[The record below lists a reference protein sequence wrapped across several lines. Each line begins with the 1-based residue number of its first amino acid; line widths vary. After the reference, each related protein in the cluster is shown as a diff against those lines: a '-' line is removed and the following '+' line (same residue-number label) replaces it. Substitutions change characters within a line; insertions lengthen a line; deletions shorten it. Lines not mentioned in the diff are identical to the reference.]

1 MLKFIGGTLF
11 GVFAGALVMEILRR
25 RRPVFARFIE
35 RRASAVADGLL
46 DETEGVY
53 LDGQAG

>member
-11 GVFAGALVMEILRR
+11 GLFAGALVMEILRR
-25 RRPVFARFIE
+25 RKPVLAQFIE
-35 RRASAVADGLL
+35 RRASACADDPL

-53 LDGQAG
+53 LDGQAS